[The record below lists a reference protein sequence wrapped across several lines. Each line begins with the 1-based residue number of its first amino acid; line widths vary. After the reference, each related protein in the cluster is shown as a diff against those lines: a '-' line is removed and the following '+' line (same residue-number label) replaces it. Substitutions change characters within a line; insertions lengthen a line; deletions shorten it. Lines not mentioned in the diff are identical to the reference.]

1 MTKVAVVAETLGEAL
16 RRAAEL
22 GPDHGLRFL
31 DRKERATL
39 VTWPEVLERAVR
51 VSAGLQ
57 ALGIQPGDRVGLVF
71 PTSPG
76 FFDGFFGA
84 VLAGAVPVPLYP
96 PVRLGRIDEYH
107 KRTAAMLTAASARLI
122 LADGRVRRVLGETV
136 ALAAPELGCLGVDGL
151 PAGDAPPVS
160 VSEDVLA
167 LVQFS
172 SGTTVAPKPV
182 ALSHRAVIAQ
192 ATLIEAQ
199 IVAAWPEVDGLQHC
213 GVCWLPLYH
222 DMGLIG
228 CVLPALLHPS
238 TLTLIGPEVFVT
250 RPASWLRALSTYGG
264 TISPAP
270 NFAYA
275 LCVDRIKDEQLEGV
289 DLSSW
294 RVAMNGAE
302 PVAPA
307 TLRRFVERFAKWGLR
322 PEALTPVYGL
332 SEASLAVTFTP
343 FRRPFTTCR
352 FDRLRLAEGVAEEV
366 GTNDGAELASLGLPL
381 DGFELQLRDGAD
393 ALPEGRVGQ
402 LWIRG
407 PSLMEGYLDRPE
419 ATAAT
424 FDGDWLDTGDLG
436 FLHGGE
442 LYLTGRAK
450 DVLILRGRNYAPHE
464 VEQAA
469 DAVAGVRTGCAAAAS
484 WLPEGADHE
493 ALALFVE
500 HREDATAE
508 QIAALPVAAADAVRA
523 AAGLGCDLVV
533 ALPPGTLPRTSS
545 GKIRRAEALKRY
557 LDGTLTPP
565 KKVTPV
571 HIAGVLA
578 RSGLAW
584 LRSR

>member
-1 MTKVAVVAETLGEAL
+1 VSQEDAEVKTLGAAL
-16 RRAAEL
+16 LRAAER
-22 GPDHGLRFL
+22 GPSHGLRFL
-31 DRKERATL
+31 DRRERETF
-39 VTWPEVLERAVR
+39 VTWPEVLKGALKVC
-51 VSAGLQ
+51 AGLR
-57 ALGIQPGDRVGLVF
+57 ALGIEPGDRVGLVF
-71 PTSPG
+71 PTSPA

-84 VLAGAVPVPLYP
+84 CLAGAVPVPLYP

-107 KRTAAMLTAASARLI
+107 KRTAAMLRAASARVV
-122 LADGRVRRVLGETV
+122 LADARVRRVLGETV
-136 ALAAPELGCLGVDGL
+136 ALAALELGCLGPESL
-151 PAGDAPPVS
+151 PAGDAPPVR
-160 VSEDVLA
+160 VTEDALA

-182 ALSHRAVIAQ
+182 ALSHRAVLAQ
-192 ATLIEAQ
+192 TRLIKQA
-199 IVAAWPEVDGLQHC
+199 IMDSWPESDALQHT

-228 CVLPALLHPS
+228 CVFPALLHPS

-250 RPASWLRALSTYGG
+250 RPATWLRALSTYGG

-275 LCVDRIKDEQLEGV
+275 LCVDRIKDEQMAGV

-343 FRRPFTTCR
+343 FRRPFMTRR
-352 FDRLRLAEGVAEEV
+352 FDRDALATGVIQEAA
-366 GTNDGAELASLGLPL
+366 DGAELASLGLPL
-381 DGFELQLRDGAD
+381 PGFELQLRTPERAP
-393 ALPEGRVGQ
+393 LPEGRVGR

-407 PSLMEGYLDRPE
+407 PSLMDGYLGRPE

-424 FDGDWLDTGDLG
+424 FDGGWLDTGDLG
-436 FLHGGE
+436 FLWEGE

-464 VEQAA
+464 VEQSV
-469 DAVAGVRTGCAAAAS
+469 DAVAGARTGCAAAAS
-484 WLPEGADHE
+484 WVPEGADHE

-500 HREDATAE
+500 HREDATTAQVE
-508 QIAALPVAAADAVRA
+508 ALPAAAADAVRA
-523 AAGLGCDLVV
+523 AAGLSCDLVV

-557 LDGTLTPP
+557 LDGALTPP